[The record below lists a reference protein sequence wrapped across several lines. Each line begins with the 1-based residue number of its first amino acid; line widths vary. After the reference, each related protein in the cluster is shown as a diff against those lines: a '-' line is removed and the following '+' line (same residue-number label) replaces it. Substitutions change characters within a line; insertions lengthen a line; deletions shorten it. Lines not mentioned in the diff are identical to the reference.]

1 MTCSVFDALLQESQ
15 RSSPSNP
22 GSGLGQVQ
30 KKTEHD
36 SSQEKYDKMQGK
48 VSGVRHVEALRFN
61 CFIFALV
68 NMISFRHI
76 NKLAIPAIVSGIAEP
91 LLSITDTAIVGN
103 IQVNPTEALAAVG
116 IAGSFISAIVWIL
129 AQTRSAISAIVAQYL
144 GARKIEEINNLPA
157 QIIYINI
164 LLSLVIYFVT
174 VFFVEEI
181 FQLYNASGLI
191 LEQSTSYYRIRALGL
206 PLTLFVFSVFG
217 VFRGLQNTFWPMV
230 ISILGASLN
239 IALDF
244 VLVFGVEGLVDPM
257 SVDGAAWASVIAQA
271 FMALMALVLFLKR
284 TPFSLVLDLPMNHEI
299 KRLLSLSLNLIIR
312 ALSLNIALYMANAY
326 ATSYGANYIAAQTI
340 AFQIW
345 LFFAFF
351 IDGYSSVGNIMSGK
365 FLGEGNYGMIR
376 RLSKQLIAYTLVI
389 ALFLGLICAIFYHP
403 LGRLFSRETEVLY
416 LFYSIFWIVLL
427 MQPINAVA
435 FVFDGIFKGMAEAVA
450 LRDTLLAATFL
461 GFIPALLIGDFFDLR
476 LYAIWIAFTVWMLL
490 RGGILVYLFRTKIMA
505 GKDLT

>member
-1 MTCSVFDALLQESQ
+1 MGVLST
-15 RSSPSNP
+15 
-22 GSGLGQVQ
+22 
-30 KKTEHD
+30 KK
-36 SSQEKYDKMQGK
+36 
-48 VSGVRHVEALRFN
+48 
-61 CFIFALV
+61 
-68 NMISFRHI
+68 ISFRRI

-103 IQVNPTEALAAVG
+103 VEVNPTEALAAVG

-144 GARKIEEINNLPA
+144 GAKKLDQIQNLPA
-157 QIIYINI
+157 QIIFINL
-164 LLSLVIYFVT
+164 LLSLSIYLVT
-174 VFFVEEI
+174 VLLTRQI
-181 FQLYNASGLI
+181 FELYNASGLI
-191 LEQSTSYYRIRALGL
+191 LDQSVSYYQIRALGL
-206 PLTLFVFSVFG
+206 PLTLFVFSIFG

-230 ISILGASLN
+230 ISIMGAALN
-239 IALDF
+239 IILDF
-244 VLVFGVEGLVDPM
+244 VLVFGVEGLVEPM
-257 SVDGAAWASVIAQA
+257 HVAGAAWASVIAQA
-271 FMALMALVLFLKR
+271 LMAIMALVLFLKK
-284 TPFSLVLDLPMNHEI
+284 TPFNLALSLPFNHEI

-326 ATSYGANYIAAQTI
+326 ATSYGANSIAAQTI

-365 FLGEGNYGMIR
+365 FLGEGNYKMID

-389 ALFLGLICAIFYHP
+389 ALILGLICLAFYKP
-403 LGRLFSRETEVLY
+403 LGRLFSQDPDVLQ
-416 LFYSIFWIVLL
+416 LFSSIFWIVLL

-461 GFIPALLIGDFFDLR
+461 GFVPALLIGDYFDLG
-476 LYAIWIAFTVWMLL
+476 LYAIWIAFTVWMIL
-490 RGGILVYLFRTKIMA
+490 RGGILVYLFRYRIMA
-505 GKDLT
+505 GR